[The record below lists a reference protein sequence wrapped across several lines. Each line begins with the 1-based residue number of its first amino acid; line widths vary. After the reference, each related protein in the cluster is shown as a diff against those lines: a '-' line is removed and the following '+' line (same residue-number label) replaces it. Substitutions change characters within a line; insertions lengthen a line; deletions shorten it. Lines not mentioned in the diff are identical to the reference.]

1 MTDTPYVV
9 MNIAMTADGKTD
21 TIARRGALIS
31 SPLDMMRVD
40 QLRASCDAI
49 MVGGHTL
56 LGDDPRL
63 VLKTRELQLTRLA
76 EGKDENPMKVGV
88 VTIADLDPDSRF
100 LNYGHAKITIF
111 TTCKTPQKKI
121 EELHDRGVK
130 VFISEDS
137 RVDLRRAIAQLGVLG
152 VKRLLV
158 EGGGTLNEEL
168 IRLGLVDELNIY
180 IAPLI
185 FGGATAPTFA
195 SSSGFERKNAKKL
208 ELKTVQ
214 KYEDGGL
221 VLNYHFIKY

>member
-100 LNYGHAKITIF
+100 LNCGHAKITIF
-111 TTCKTPQKKI
+111 TTCKTPQKKV
-121 EELHDRGVK
+121 EELRDRGVK

>member
-1 MTDTPYVV
+1 MMDTPYVV

-63 VLKTRELQLTRLA
+63 VLKTRELQLARLA

>member
-1 MTDTPYVV
+1 MDTPYIV

-21 TIARRGALIS
+21 TITRRGALIS

-111 TTCKTPQKKI
+111 TTCKTPQKKV
-121 EELHDRGVK
+121 EELRDRGVK

-168 IRLGLVDELNIY
+168 IRLGLGDELNIY